1 MLPMSKGGPGV
12 GARTLGP
19 SARAGVWRDGMSDIG
34 LETIGA
40 PAVNGDRGEHSQA
53 AEQVMTVL
61 AKEDVL
67 SGRLQIRGGGI
78 VQGTFSGRIECD
90 GDLMIGPDAHVEAD
104 IHASRVTIA
113 GFVRGNVVAIS
124 RVKLMSSGR
133 LEGDARVG
141 ALVVHE
147 GGVHHGVIRVHPE
160 GVPEGGD
167 QVIASN
173 APAPTGQRA
182 PNGLSNPV
190 GRVRKLW
197 GEFF

>member
-1 MLPMSKGGPGV
+1 
-12 GARTLGP
+12 
-19 SARAGVWRDGMSDIG
+19 MSDIG

-40 PAVNGDRGEHSQA
+40 PAVNGDRGEHAQA
-53 AEQVMTVL
+53 AEQAVTVL
-61 AKEDVL
+61 AKDDVL
-67 SGRLQIRGGGI
+67 SGRLQIRGNGM
-78 VQGTFSGRIECD
+78 VEGTFNGRIECD

-104 IHASRVTIA
+104 IHGSRVTIA

-124 RVKLMSSGR
+124 RLKLMSSGR

-141 ALVVHE
+141 ALVVQE

-160 GVPEGGD
+160 GIPEAAD
-167 QVIASN
+167 QVIGSN
-173 APAPTGQRA
+173 APTAPRPSVFNRQ
-182 PNGLSNPV
+182 SNPV